1 MRLAVTSDIHTD
13 VNGPELLAA
22 LVDRARELAPD
33 VLLIIGDIATAP
45 AHYLQTL
52 LALRAVVPRLL
63 VVAGNHDVWTTPEAV
78 AKGLD
83 SWARLDHLLPALAA
97 EAGAELLDRAPV
109 EIDGVAI
116 LGSLGWFDFSTREH
130 LLELPMEVYQ
140 KGNWGGLRWMD
151 QVRAIWMEGDRRME
165 AEEVA
170 LRLRERLAAQMR
182 ACTAKKLVVATHML
196 AFAGQIHRRDFPEWR
211 FVNAYMGSL
220 GLGELIRS
228 DPRVVLHLAGHTHLH
243 SDLKLGKLRAL
254 VTPLGYKRE
263 WLGATPREAVHRS
276 MKLLEL

>member
-33 VLLIIGDIATAP
+33 VLLIIGDIATSP
-45 AHYLQTL
+45 TQYLSTL

-63 VVAGNHDVWTTPEAV
+63 VVAGNHDVWTTSEAA

-83 SWARLDHLLPALAA
+83 SWARLDRLLPALAE
-97 EAGAELLDRAPV
+97 EAGAELLDQAPV

-130 LLELPMEVYQ
+130 LLELPMEVYR

-151 QVRAIWMEGDRRME
+151 QVRTIWLEGERRM
-165 AEEVA
+165 
-170 LRLRERLAAQMR
+170 
-182 ACTAKKLVVATHML
+182 
-196 AFAGQIHRRDFPEWR
+196 
-211 FVNAYMGSL
+211 
-220 GLGELIRS
+220 
-228 DPRVVLHLAGHTHLH
+228 
-243 SDLKLGKLRAL
+243 
-254 VTPLGYKRE
+254 
-263 WLGATPREAVHRS
+263 
-276 MKLLEL
+276 

>member
-116 LGSLGWFDFSTREH
+116 LGSLG
-130 LLELPMEVYQ
+130 
-140 KGNWGGLRWMD
+140 
-151 QVRAIWMEGDRRME
+151 
-165 AEEVA
+165 
-170 LRLRERLAAQMR
+170 
-182 ACTAKKLVVATHML
+182 
-196 AFAGQIHRRDFPEWR
+196 
-211 FVNAYMGSL
+211 
-220 GLGELIRS
+220 LGELIRS